1 MKHFGKIA
9 ILGALIVAS
18 SSFAFAT
25 PITPGQQNLTPS
37 LTPAPNGTLFGSD
50 SGSISAPTFTASWVE
65 SVYEGGTNSLCPTCL
80 AFAFTF
86 TNNGAADLEELAVSS
101 FLNFTTDGDYV
112 AGTGFAPTLLSE
124 TSDGT
129 INYNFSNVTP
139 GGSSDEVVIF
149 TNATSDTSGYITL
162 QDSTSGNAVD
172 LAPAAV
178 TPEPSSLMLLGTG
191 LLTAAGIARRKF
203 ASKLV

>member
-1 MKHFGKIA
+1 MKHIGKIA
-9 ILGALIVAS
+9 ILGALIAAS
-18 SSFAFAT
+18 SSIASAT
-25 PITPGQQNLTPS
+25 TITPGEQNLIPS
-37 LTPAPNGTLFGSD
+37 TTIAPDGTLFDST
-50 SGSISAPTFTASWVE
+50 SGSITAPTFTATWME
-65 SVYEGGTNSLCPTCL
+65 SVYEGGTNSMCPTCL

-86 TNNGAADLEELAVSS
+86 TNNGTADLEELAVSDYLG
-101 FLNFTTDGDYV
+101 FATDGTYV
-112 AGTGFAPTLLSE
+112 PGGTYAPTFLSE
-124 TSDGT
+124 TTDGT

-139 GGSSDEVVIF
+139 TSSGDEVVIY
-149 TNATSDTSGYITL
+149 TNATADTWGYITL